1 MNRPTV
7 LILSS
12 DPAFSREITAHWPH
26 GPHHDQP
33 RSSDD
38 PEFTVLEEGFSCDL
52 KESQYDLAIAD
63 CSSAEK
69 KGAKKSRS
77 PIPNPAELKQSLF
90 AAGKP
95 AILLHSDLTRDFCSR
110 QGPVIELRREA
121 GIWPALTV
129 LIGREILRR
138 RQAESRASEAETICA
153 VVQNEA
159 TLGRYM
165 VEMRTNVNDAL
176 TTSPWQRRT
185 SCAPARPSRD
195 RRRAGRCHPQHG
207 AASARSVSTILVTRK
222 RINRSRP
229 RRPRPESRRQRR
241 PLTCHDP
248 VTPEVDFTRAPPLTP
263 TLSRRNRNPGRG
275 AEVGSATRGRN

>member
-12 DPAFSREITAHWPH
+12 DPAFSREITTHWPH
-26 GPHHDQP
+26 RPHHDQA

-38 PEFTVLEEGFSCDL
+38 PEFTVLEEGFSRDH

-63 CSSAEK
+63 SASAEK
-69 KGAKKSRS
+69 KSVKKKRG

-95 AILLHSDLTRDFCSR
+95 AILLHSDLMRDFCSR
-110 QGPVIELRREA
+110 QGPVIELRREP

-129 LIGREILRR
+129 LIGGEILRR
-138 RQAESRASEAETICA
+138 RQAESRASEAESICA

-165 VEMRTNVNDAL
+165 LEMRTNVNDAL
-176 TTSPWQRRT
+176 TTVLGNAELLAHRPGLPSAVAAQADAIRNMALRLHEVFQRFSSLEKELT
-185 SCAPARPSRD
+185 VPARGEPERKAAA
-195 RRRAGRCHPQHG
+195 RAGR
-207 AASARSVSTILVTRK
+207 
-222 RINRSRP
+222 
-229 RRPRPESRRQRR
+229 
-241 PLTCHDP
+241 
-248 VTPEVDFTRAPPLTP
+248 
-263 TLSRRNRNPGRG
+263 
-275 AEVGSATRGRN
+275 